1 VTERRWSSALG
12 FMRAWRLLG
21 SLAALLPRPR
31 ILAAYAAVAAF
42 GTAFFFFLHHLGN
55 QIPYDLAK
63 QRFIA
68 AEHRGSSHV
77 DPGNIFNGPYVY
89 CEISLPILRMAERR
103 TEGANSVLDAVALKT
118 LGGSSGRPCSRLQA
132 ALSGVEQ
139 EEHAF
144 KARYW
149 WGARAVFA
157 IALNHFSA
165 KEVRELTEIG
175 LYFAYALLAVSL
187 LLLSPKTLLVVS
199 PLVLYGAFFSGIR
212 YFSDIVN
219 GVPHLWTVLS
229 AAVLAFLMRSRAPG
243 STAATGSVGVF
254 CFFTGMASCFLWL
267 GEGHAFVAI
276 ALIGMVAYFGGRHL
290 GRRAAAGDAIACVS
304 LYLAGFAACFWL
316 GLIVKA
322 ALTEGVWEEFWS
334 QVIYVFSTAEKKLPS
349 LMDTWRQYLGLFYF
363 MAMGKQYVLAGEL
376 LAFFSLFAL
385 AASTT
390 FVVLQMFGRIGGE
403 AAAAAGGGR
412 RSSAS
417 SRFKP
422 SLDILWI
429 LGLLLVNV
437 PNFAVYDD
445 VPARSASSLF
455 VPFGLSASGLILVV
469 LRMNGRGL
477 IVLFGG
483 LFSCTVIFLLYMKL
497 DEHFLV
503 KKIEGSEPIVRSAF
517 DLYLFDDEL
526 VYVKDRCSD
535 REIDRRFYLDV
546 VPRRVDDLS
555 GDHWRHGYEHMNFT
569 FASRYYSYQHA
580 IRSKQCILVHPLPD
594 YDVSCI
600 RAAKG
605 FWRAEHCTDGFKRKQ
620 ERVLRT
626 IDESEPVIN
635 SRFEVYLIG
644 GELIYVKDQCTAT
657 DRAAKFFLHVSPVD
671 KAHLQEGS
679 QDRKFDN
686 LDFYFYPL
694 FQDLDGPQRCIV
706 ARPLPNYDIA
716 SIWTGQFAGGKVL
729 WDGEF
734 RPRTE

>member
-1 VTERRWSSALG
+1 
-12 FMRAWRLLG
+12 M
-21 SLAALLPRPR
+21 
-31 ILAAYAAVAAF
+31 AAF

-77 DPGNIFNGPYVY
+77 KPGNLFDGPYVY
-89 CEISLPILRMAERR
+89 CEISLSILRMAKRR
-103 TEGANSVLDAVALKT
+103 AEGANSVLDAVALKT
-118 LGGSSGRPCSRLQA
+118 LGPPGAPCSRLQA
-132 ALSGVEQ
+132 ALSGVKQ
-139 EEHAF
+139 EEHTF

-157 IALNHFSA
+157 IALNYFSA
-165 KEVRELTEIG
+165 KEVRELTEIC
-175 LYFAYALLAVSL
+175 LYFAYALLAASL

-199 PLVLYGAFFSGIR
+199 PLVLYGTFFSGIR

-229 AAVLAFLMRSRAPG
+229 AAVLAFLMRSRASG
-243 STAATGSVGVF
+243 STAATGAVGVF

-267 GEGHAFVAI
+267 GEGHAFLAI
-276 ALIGMVAYFGGRHL
+276 ALIGMVSYFGGSHL
-290 GRRAAAGDAIACVS
+290 GRPAATRDAIACVS
-304 LYLAGFAACFWL
+304 LYLAGFAACYGL
-316 GLIVKA
+316 SLIVKA
-322 ALTEGVWEEFWS
+322 ALMEGVWEELWRR
-334 QVIYVFSTAEKKLPS
+334 VIYIFSIAGKKLPS

-403 AAAAAGGGR
+403 AEAAATGGGR
-412 RSSAS
+412 RPPAS

-437 PNFAVYDD
+437 PNFLMHDD
-445 VPARSASSLF
+445 VPARSASLLF

-483 LFSCTVIFLLYMKL
+483 LFACTVIFLLYMKIE
-497 DEHFLV
+497 EHFFV
-503 KKIEGSEPIVRSAF
+503 KKIEGSEPVVRSAF

-535 REIDRRFYLDV
+535 REIDRRFYLNALPSDIN
-546 VPRRVDDLS
+546 DLS
-555 GDHWRHGYEHMNFT
+555 GGHRRRGYEQMNFT

-580 IRSKQCILVHPLPD
+580 IRSKKCILVRPLPD
-594 YDVSCI
+594 YEVSCI
-600 RAAKG
+600 RVAKG

-635 SRFEVYLIG
+635 SRFKVYLIG
-644 GELIYVKDQCTAT
+644 DELIYVKEQCTEE
-657 DRAAKFFLHVSPVD
+657 DRAAKFFLHVRPVD

-686 LDFYFYPL
+686 LDFHYYPL

-729 WDGEF
+729 WGGEF
-734 RPRTE
+734 HPRTE